1 MQTSRLVLLPF
12 CFAVIDGIHPG
23 PKPQDTAAMDIERC
37 RIWWPRQELQLKH
50 KPLSPRLVLFGWFF
64 SSAGSIDIVIAAI
77 VPQVHIL
84 RSFATLDTL
93 QVSIDDSG

>member
-1 MQTSRLVLLPF
+1 
-12 CFAVIDGIHPG
+12 
-23 PKPQDTAAMDIERC
+23 MDIERC

-50 KPLSPRLVLFGWFF
+50 KPFSPRLVLFGWFF
-64 SSAGSIDIVIAAI
+64 SIAGSIDIVIAAV